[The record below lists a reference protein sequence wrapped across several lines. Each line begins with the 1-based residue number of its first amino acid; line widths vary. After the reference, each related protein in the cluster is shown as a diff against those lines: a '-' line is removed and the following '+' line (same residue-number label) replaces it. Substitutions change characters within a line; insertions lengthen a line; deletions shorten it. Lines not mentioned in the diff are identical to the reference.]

1 MMQTE
6 IPQPKLHNGMRS
18 YELFSCQTTSHLTT
32 AILNDKEKLVYPDAT
47 FVIDLITDSW
57 KYGCELQFNCWSR
70 KAPKVALRTKEDSAF
85 YRCEIGYLPGT
96 HETADKLREIA
107 NQIDVI
113 VGYEPVTF
121 TVEDRS
127 TVRVLDKDF
136 RLEDV
141 LL

>member
-1 MMQTE
+1 MYSV
-6 IPQPKLHNGMRS
+6 IPQPKLHNGMKS

-32 AILNDKEKLVYPDAT
+32 AILNETEKLVYPDAT

-57 KYGCELQFNCWSR
+57 KYGSELQFNCWSR

-96 HETADKLREIA
+96 HATADLLRNVADQLDLIVRYSEPQVYVKNPRQFNEKSNLAEI
-107 NQIDVI
+107 
-113 VGYEPVTF
+113 
-121 TVEDRS
+121 
-127 TVRVLDKDF
+127 
-136 RLEDV
+136 